1 MSLSVF
7 ETPVFSS
14 YGLAGVFV
22 CVTFCFF
29 VQTLAILEL
38 FTQTRLGLK
47 EKNEQLPETIR
58 RRFTYGD

>member
-7 ETPVFSS
+7 ETPVF
-14 YGLAGVFV
+14 FV
-22 CVTFCFF
+22 VWIGGRFCVRYVLLFA
-29 VQTLAILEL
+29 QTLAILEL

-47 EKNEQLPETIR
+47 EKNEQLSEAIR